1 MLQVI
6 SPLKGPPKSWD
17 ECVARM
23 VLTKSTAPD
32 IKAKIEEL
40 LAQRD
45 DQDAQERLLWET
57 RLRVQGYEDK
67 FGIPSERIHQAIDE
81 GTLAETLEV
90 CHWIMEYDLLCRAR
104 SR

>member
-1 MLQVI
+1 M
-6 SPLKGPPKSWD
+6 
-17 ECVARM
+17 A
-23 VLTKSTAPD
+23 LTKSTAPD
-32 IKAKIEEL
+32 IDAKIEEL

-45 DQDAQERLLWET
+45 DQDTQERMLEET
-57 RLRVQGYEDK
+57 CLRVQGFEAK

-81 GTLAETLEV
+81 GTLVETLEV